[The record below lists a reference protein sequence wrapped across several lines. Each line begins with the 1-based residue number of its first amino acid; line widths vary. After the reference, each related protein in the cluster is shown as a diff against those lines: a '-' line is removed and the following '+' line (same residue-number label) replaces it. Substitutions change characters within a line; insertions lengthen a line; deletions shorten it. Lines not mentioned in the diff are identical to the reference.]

1 MRQFVVI
8 GCGRFGSSVVKT
20 LFEAGYNVL
29 AIDKDPDTVQEIS
42 NFSTH
47 AVQVDATDENSLIS
61 LGIRNFDVVVVA
73 IGSDVQ
79 SSILITLMV
88 KEMGVKYVVAKA
100 LDPLQGKVLMKIG
113 TDRIIYPER
122 DMGVR
127 VAQNLMSSNILDNI
141 DLVSDYSVMEIVV
154 LNEWIGKSLKELDLK
169 RKYKI
174 SVLII
179 KSSNSIN
186 ASPESTDILWKDDI
200 LIVLGNKEML
210 KKLDLV

>member
-1 MRQFVVI
+1 LRQFVVI